1 MHPQRISLVHGTAN
15 YFVETVSHA
24 ALCAALYCTEHE
36 STELLALGGRLAR
49 NERDGAAPGTRPRI
63 HSIAVVHDVAKY
75 FADAAQHT
83 VQRRAL
89 HS

>member
-1 MHPQRISLVHGTAN
+1 MVAN
-15 YFVETVSHA
+15 ALAGTVSHA
-24 ALCAALYCTEHE
+24 ALCAALYCTEHNP
-36 STELLALGGRLAR
+36 TELLALGGRLAR
-49 NERDGAAPGTRPRI
+49 NERDGAAPGTGPRI
-63 HSIAVVHDVAKY
+63 HSVSVVHDVAKY

>member
-1 MHPQRISLVHGTAN
+1 MVANALVG
-15 YFVETVSHA
+15 TVSHA
-24 ALCAALYCTEHE
+24 ALCAALYCTEHNP
-36 STELLALGGRLAR
+36 TELLALRGRLAR

-63 HSIAVVHDVAKY
+63 HSISVVHDVAKY

>member
-1 MHPQRISLVHGTAN
+1 MVAN
-15 YFVETVSHA
+15 ALAGTVSHA
-24 ALCAALYCTEHE
+24 ALCAALYCTEHNL
-36 STELLALGGRLAR
+36 TELLALGGRLAR
-49 NERDGAAPGTRPRI
+49 NERDGAAPGTGPRI
-63 HSIAVVHDVAKY
+63 HSVSVVHDVAKY

>member
-1 MHPQRISLVHGTAN
+1 MVAN
-15 YFVETVSHA
+15 ALAGTVSHA
-24 ALCAALYCTEHE
+24 ALCAALYCTEHNL
-36 STELLALGGRLAR
+36 TELLALGGRLAR
-49 NERDGAAPGTRPRI
+49 NECDGAAPGTGPRI
-63 HSIAVVHDVAKY
+63 LSISLVHDVAKY